1 MMINNILCVV
11 EQCLKQIM
19 SVVKTS
25 PFETK
30 LVLLVGDL
38 TQLPPIYK
46 YTLWQN
52 DILCKCCHVNST
64 FLSISVCH
72 AIDLE
77 YIQNFNII

>member
-1 MMINNILCVV
+1 LPKPTNVIEKQKTANVIIINEISMMINNILCVV

-46 YTLWQN
+46 YTL
-52 DILCKCCHVNST
+52 
-64 FLSISVCH
+64 
-72 AIDLE
+72 
-77 YIQNFNII
+77 